1 MRCKLAKATEVII
14 GVAKRRVV
22 TSSKF
27 MVLYLMHVASSKF
40 FV

>member
-1 MRCKLAKATEVII
+1 MQASKGDRGDNRSGEE
-14 GVAKRRVV
+14 GGG